1 MSVEVSHIASRVHRL
16 ASPSE
21 ARTWLTRL
29 CQEPSIC
36 QREGLSQHQKLE
48 LQLTSFDAS
57 ATFWLMPRGQA
68 LKTAASPGAFRR
80 LHARLPESA
89 FDTAARDAAVW
100 IAAGFLVNARR
111 NTRLIR
117 PVASKC
123 SSHTISPSFV
133 SASLAERGADCPER
147 CCCVRRL
154 DHPICSQALRCFQFE
169 RPV

>member
-36 QREGLSQHQKLE
+36 QREGLSRHQKLE

-68 LKTAASPGAFRR
+68 LKAAASPGAFRR

-89 FDTAARDAAVW
+89 FDTAAARRGGRMDRSR
-100 IAAGFLVNARR
+100 FSVNARR
-111 NTRLIR
+111 NTRPNPTLLR
-117 PVASKC
+117 RNVLLTRS
-123 SSHTISPSFV
+123 
-133 SASLAERGADCPER
+133 
-147 CCCVRRL
+147 VRAFLVHRWL
-154 DHPICSQALRCFQFE
+154 REGQMPRALLLNQLC
-169 RPV
+169 